1 MTIKIME
8 KVNEMKVQKNDI
20 KVSDASIEE
29 IIDVIIENANL
40 SKQRN
45 ESFIDYCLEWY
56 GKETPESNW
65 KTDINATRS
74 EIKKALE
81 TRLNDKVGILREFSK
96 PLSEIPFGSGS
107 IDREMIRDILLIQR
121 GEQPWETIFS
131 PMPFSERFKG
141 NRNNG
146 KGE

>member
-45 ESFIDYCLEWY
+45 ESFIDYCLEW
-56 GKETPESNW
+56 
-65 KTDINATRS
+65 
-74 EIKKALE
+74 
-81 TRLNDKVGILREFSK
+81 
-96 PLSEIPFGSGS
+96 
-107 IDREMIRDILLIQR
+107 
-121 GEQPWETIFS
+121 
-131 PMPFSERFKG
+131 
-141 NRNNG
+141 
-146 KGE
+146 